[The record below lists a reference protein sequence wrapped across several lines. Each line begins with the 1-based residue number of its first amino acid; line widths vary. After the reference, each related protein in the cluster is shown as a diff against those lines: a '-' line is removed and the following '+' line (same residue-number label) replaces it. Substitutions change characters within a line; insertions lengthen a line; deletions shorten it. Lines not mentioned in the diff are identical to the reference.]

1 MRAAHRLADRRYL
14 PVVVG
19 ALIVIFVS
27 ACGTGSA
34 ATASPAPTAAPTAA
48 PTEAPSVAASVA
60 PGASAKV
67 DPAVGLNIAAPY
79 TLAPLAPALETQMET
94 AMTAAMGSLAS
105 IVQIGAR
112 TAEKD
117 GVTQSYVIVMRLPGV
132 PITGAGFLDSVAGGA
147 AGQTGTIAKTTI
159 GGKDVRVITTGANV
173 NMVLILGDRVLF
185 VGGATNDIETA
196 VITAIVSANP
206 S

>member
-14 PVVVG
+14 PVLVG

-48 PTEAPSVAASVA
+48 PTEAPSVAASVG

-79 TLAPLAPALETQMET
+79 TLSPLAAALETQMET
-94 AMTAAMGSLAS
+94 AMAAAMGSLSS

-159 GGKDVRVITTGANV
+159 GGKDVRVITAGANV
-173 NMVLILGDRVLF
+173 SMVLILGDRVLF
-185 VGGATNDIETA
+185 VGGATQDIETG
-196 VITAIVSANP
+196 VVTALVSANP

>member
-48 PTEAPSVAASVA
+48 LTEAPSVAASVA

-185 VGGATNDIETA
+185 VGGATNDIETG
-196 VITAIVSANP
+196 VITALVSANP

>member
-1 MRAAHRLADRRYL
+1 M
-14 PVVVG
+14 VG
-19 ALIVIFVS
+19 ALILVIVA
-27 ACGTGSA
+27 ACGSSSAPSA
-34 ATASPAPTAAPTAA
+34 APTAAPTVAPTAAPTAA
-48 PTEAPSVAASVA
+48 PTVAPTVAASV
-60 PGASAKV
+60 GAGESAKP

-94 AMTAAMGSLAS
+94 AMTAAMGSMAS

-147 AGQTGTIAKTTI
+147 AGTTGTIEKTTI
-159 GGKDVRVITTGANV
+159 GGKDVRVVTSGANV
-173 NMVLILGDRVLF
+173 NMLVILGDRVLF
-185 VGGATNDIETA
+185 VGGATRDIDTA
-196 VITAIVSANP
+196 VVTALVSANP
-206 S
+206 G

>member
-14 PVVVG
+14 PVLVG

-79 TLAPLAPALETQMET
+79 TLSPLAAALETQMET
-94 AMTAAMGSLAS
+94 AMAAAMGSLSS

-159 GGKDVRVITTGANV
+159 GGKDVRVITAGANV
-173 NMVLILGDRVLF
+173 SMVLILGDRVLF
-185 VGGATNDIETA
+185 VGGATQDIETG
-196 VITAIVSANP
+196 VVTALVSANP

>member
-14 PVVVG
+14 PVLVG

-27 ACGTGSA
+27 ACGTGA
-34 ATASPAPTAAPTAA
+34 VATASPAPTAAPTAA

-79 TLAPLAPALETQMET
+79 TLAPLAAALETQMET
-94 AMTAAMGSLAS
+94 AMAAAMGSLAS

-147 AGQTGTIAKTTI
+147 AGQTGTIVKTTI
-159 GGKDVRVITTGANV
+159 GGKDVRVITAGANV
-173 NMVLILGDRVLF
+173 SMVLILGDRVLF
-185 VGGATNDIETA
+185 VGGATQDIETG
-196 VITAIVSANP
+196 VVTALVSANP